1 MVHDMK
7 TLLVELD
14 VAGVS
19 PPPWAAA
26 QYEASKAVGGLCGNL
41 TSSEA
46 HKCWSPLCPTEQGLF
61 RKVTLSDS
69 PFHGSSVVSSQ
80 PGSQEGQ
87 LS

>member
-7 TLLVELD
+7 TLLEELD
-14 VAGVS
+14 MAGIS
-19 PPPWAAA
+19 HLLG
-26 QYEASKAVGGLCGNL
+26 QLLNEAGKVVGGLCGNL

-46 HKCWSPLCPTEQGLF
+46 QKCWSPLCPTEQGLF

-69 PFHGSSVVSSQ
+69 PFHGSPVVSSQ